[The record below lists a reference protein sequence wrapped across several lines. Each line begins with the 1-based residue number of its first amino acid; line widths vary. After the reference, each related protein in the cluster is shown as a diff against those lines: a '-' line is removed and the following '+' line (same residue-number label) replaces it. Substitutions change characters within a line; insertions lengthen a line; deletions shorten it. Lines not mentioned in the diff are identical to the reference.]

1 MAEARAAL
9 AVLHTRTH
17 RYQGEDPATPLFFMF
32 HTYLD
37 ALFEKW
43 MRQHGASAACDPALR
58 SYTDDLWR
66 SGQPRDAHPASCVAQ
81 SALYA
86 GAISLSQTCVPSDP
100 AWGYRFEGIPSWGI
114 DDDPSLAA
122 PLPDITSLLAAAASA
137 HGWWWDGNLWT
148 TSQWIMTSPGY
159 TGLFH
164 YQEFLLGLTLTL
176 SLGFGLQHLRHRRRV
191 RLLEIGHEE
200 LKAVVETSRRQPY
213 EQFTNE
219 VS

>member
-43 MRQHGASAACDPALR
+43 MRQHGASAACDAALR
-58 SYTDDLWR
+58 SHTDDLWR

-100 AWGYRFEGIPSWGI
+100 AWGYRYDETLPSDGDGDGASSESSAWAQTTTWSYVRASFAWKEFVLGFLV
-114 DDDPSLAA
+114 SGTAA
-122 PLPDITSLLAAAASA
+122 V
-137 HGWWWDGNLWT
+137 
-148 TSQWIMTSPGY
+148 
-159 TGLFH
+159 
-164 YQEFLLGLTLTL
+164 LGL
-176 SLGFGLQHLRHRRRV
+176 RYWMHRRRQ
-191 RLLEIGHEE
+191 LLEAGVLE
-200 LKAVVETSRRQPY
+200 LREMRLAGAIAKGVQYPAYP
-213 EQFTNE
+213 
-219 VS
+219 